1 MTSMLSTC
9 SPRHWQTQVCTDCFR
24 LKLTIVFLTF
34 IACFFLLY
42 SPHFPRLLVVYSARF
57 WCIER
62 RYLFSTTP
70 PWIIIIF
77 FILKKLMPIYLIT
90 KYCLDD
96 IILDLWYSRH
106 SCLFKEFSF
115 LDLKRRKHKRLSFSK
130 LSSAAQNPIA
140 PCAFSTGENKAISAN
155 EPTSLPSSKKLMEK
169 GVKQSIWATPLFL
182 VGKWWPCSC
191 PAINQGFFFAI
202 ASHMGLFSWLPS
214 AQSGSQ

>member
-106 SCLFKEFSF
+106 SCLFKELF
-115 LDLKRRKHKRLSFSK
+115 LSWIWRGG
-130 LSSAAQNPIA
+130 N
-140 PCAFSTGENKAISAN
+140 ISALVLASF
-155 EPTSLPSSKKLMEK
+155 PLQLRTPSLHALSPLGKT
-169 GVKQSIWATPLFL
+169 KQSVQMSQPVCLL
-182 VGKWWPCSC
+182 VRSWWKKELNRAFGPHHYFWLGSGG
-191 PAINQGFFFAI
+191 PAA
-202 ASHMGLFSWLPS
+202 ALL
-214 AQSGSQ
+214 